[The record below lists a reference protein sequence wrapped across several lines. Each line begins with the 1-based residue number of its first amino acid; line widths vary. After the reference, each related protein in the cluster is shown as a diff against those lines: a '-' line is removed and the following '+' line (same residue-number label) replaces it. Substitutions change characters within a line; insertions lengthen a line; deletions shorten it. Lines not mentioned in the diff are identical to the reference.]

1 MQQSSHLSSEMRKQ
15 PPRLPFSFFF
25 ITSSLE
31 RELVNHI
38 LERRQAWHCGPAVD
52 MAACACVFL
61 LVRRHS
67 TLNGRDSDQFDG
79 KVVSIFFGATIKELN
94 EVLHERRV
102 RATTINNAVG
112 NRTVDYSLNGVHE
125 VFGEQGDNGFIQL
138 SEVAYIHWIA
148 ANVGMQSS
156 VLADEAFGDIPPT
169 HGRAR
174 ILKVAFKDTSSR
186 NQFI

>member
-1 MQQSSHLSSEMRKQ
+1 MTLSKTVVQGVLLRLAIITVELVITAPLFCSHVQVGQSGSE
-15 PPRLPFSFFF
+15 PLLVSLHG
-25 ITSSLE
+25 LE

-94 EVLHERRV
+94 EV

-125 VFGEQGDNGFIQL
+125 DLGLNTDAHGKA
-138 SEVAYIHWIA
+138 SEKATVSMCSIA
-148 ANVGMQSS
+148 PSMSGRIFANIVI
-156 VLADEAFGDIPPT
+156 VPT
-169 HGRAR
+169 AGGR
-174 ILKVAFKDTSSR
+174 
-186 NQFI
+186 Q